1 MGFSSALQG
10 RAAHDALLNRQEAE
24 LKLLETMK
32 RCLAQ
37 KAKCDREYAVSLAA
51 VTQQGLKIDRTDDLQ
66 GSHIMRAWRGFMEE
80 LEHTAKQIRSNAEQL
95 ETVCHEKLAS
105 LYQEK
110 RRVRK
115 QYQEEHTKI
124 ATQFSHLTEDVAR
137 KKSEYQKH
145 LDYYKLLRGRFEEH
159 IKSGRSGRKLD
170 DVIDKYQKACRKLHQ
185 AHNEYVLLIS
195 EAVEVEKD
203 FRTTLLPGLLEHQ
216 QTLQEGFIQAWSN
229 LLSEIAKLSDTTS
242 EKYVEIQ
249 RRIDTSISSINSTEE
264 YREFTDK
271 HKTSPT
277 TPVVFQFDESLVEDS
292 LGKLQANT
300 LTVDNLTVDWLR
312 GRQVELEGTI
322 KDLQER
328 QAKLLAEPNG
338 TGTLATSSSPA
349 SSSPVSTPGTK
360 PSTPILNGTGNSNGA
375 SGKDSQQIAAN
386 KSSKELNNLR
396 CQERQTMKLVEM
408 IRTALNEVGC
418 EELPSGCDDIAVEH
432 LIENKKSVSQ
442 DLSLDSQHNNPSQ
455 AGGFFTLRTGNGGSG
470 GGGGGGGGGGV
481 MSMLIDQLRR
491 KSGPPGA
498 ATSGGT
504 GGKAAPR
511 SVGTTP
517 AQTPKPGHRATAA
530 STVNSVSSPATI
542 TCERV
547 QASLDGFPPHAT
559 NHYQQQQQEQPQL
572 RPLAPCS
579 SASLYAELRSVNP
592 EIDDEQSFPY
602 PENRISNVYVDMEAY
617 LGMRELSP
625 DENSSEHACASYT
638 NINSDHL
645 PSLRH
650 EQSSTAHNSQ
660 SSPMGDL
667 PNSRTPMLGD
677 DDGERRKYR
686 RLRTMG
692 DRIDDEDDDADTA
705 EELNDS
711 KNNLLREESY
721 DGGDQLDEGPT
732 ESETKYLTM
741 RKRSS
746 PRADTTTRWKS
757 SIEQHLDVIDAL
769 NIKLDEHQR
778 LSARLSEDYEY
789 IRVQTLR
796 REAELIA
803 AAAAATAASSTS
815 STAVPQRAAAGG
827 TPFEKANS
835 FREKIKRRIRGAKSS
850 QLSEPVEPETPDKV
864 ANVVE
869 SFSGRLRTR
878 IASQRQFRLMK
889 ETDSAS
895 PSTDRGSITTN
906 GGASNSAGGRQK
918 KKKRK
923 SSKAHRAFK
932 QQQQQQ
938 QQRSGLKRDTE
949 SEQEVYD
956 QPQQLLHPA
965 NTFSEDELLVDEP
978 PRVGSPEQMVKP
990 SGQKFSQTVRATW
1003 RELLHST
1010 NKVKDSS
1017 INLTN
1022 QQQQHDR
1029 MEEKLDLI
1037 PNQDRPGLLA
1047 IRFTFSDTETPEH
1060 HGSRQLDATSST
1072 TGEGGEYC
1080 VPLLLSQSSDDTKAP
1095 QILSS
1100 GDSSH
1105 PAGSNSTTSKLAM
1118 NLKINLKE
1126 RLTKLVHKRALMMG
1140 GGGTVPG
1147 KSNLL
1152 PLHQPSGEICRSCS
1166 KRIVR
1171 PGTIHPSQT
1180 VLDFVKEFPGL
1191 DICNGGHDEDDEN
1204 DDCDGDGDNKKA
1216 DTARPGRAT
1225 ESEMINLEYEDI
1237 DVITIK
1243 SHKLTDHCEGGDDD
1257 NDDDGMTLSTNRP
1270 LHEEEWFHGVLPRE
1284 EVVRLLRNEG
1294 DFLVRET
1301 TRNDESQT
1309 VLSVCWNGHKH
1320 FIVQTTAEGHYR
1332 FEGPAFPSIQEL
1344 IVHQYQSEL
1353 PVTGRSGAVLR
1364 KPVLRERWELSNDDV
1379 ILLDKIGRGN
1389 FGDVYKAKLK
1399 SSKNTLVAVKTC
1411 RMTLPEEQKRKFLQE
1426 GRILKQYDH
1435 PNIVKLIGICV
1446 QKQPI
1451 MIVMELV
1458 AGGSL
1463 LMFLRKN
1470 ATTLGQRQMMGMCR
1484 DAAAGMRYLESKNCI
1499 HRDLAARNCLIGS
1512 ENIVKISDF
1521 GMSREEEEYIVSGG
1535 MKQIPIKWTAPEALN
1550 FGKYTSL
1557 CDVWS
1562 YGILV
1567 WEIFSRGDTPYS
1579 GMSNSMARERIDEGY
1594 RMPSPEGAPPEMYR
1608 LMLKCWSYEP
1618 ESRPHFDEIY
1628 TVVDA
1633 LILCTKD

>member
-10 RAAHDALLNRQEAE
+10 RVAHDALLNRQEAE

-32 RCLAQ
+32 RCLVQ

-51 VTQQGLKIDRTDDLQ
+51 VTQQGLKIDRSDDLQ
-66 GSHIMRAWRGFMEE
+66 GSHIMRAWRSFLEE
-80 LEHTAKQIRSNAEQL
+80 LEHTAKQIRTNAEQL
-95 ETVCHEKLAS
+95 ETVCHDKLAS

-124 ATQFSHLTEDVAR
+124 ATQFSQLTEDVAK

-145 LDYYKLLRGRFEEH
+145 LDYYKQLRSRFEEH

-185 AHNEYVLLIS
+185 AHNEYVLAIT
-195 EAVEVEKD
+195 EAVEVERD
-203 FRTTLLPGLLEHQ
+203 FRTILLPGLLEHQ
-216 QTLQEGFIQAWSN
+216 QSLQEGFIQAWSN
-229 LLSEIAKLSDTTS
+229 LLQEIAKLSDTTS
-242 EKYVEIQ
+242 EKFVDIQ
-249 RRIDTSISSINSTEE
+249 RRIESSIAGINSTEE
-264 YREFTDK
+264 YRDFMEK
-271 HKTSPT
+271 HKTTPT
-277 TPVVFQFDESLVEDS
+277 VPVVFQFDEALVEDS

-312 GRQVELEGTI
+312 GRQTELEAKIKELQDSQNKLHTETNGGT
-322 KDLQER
+322 
-328 QAKLLAEPNG
+328 NG
-338 TGTLATSSSPA
+338 ATVSPGA
-349 SSSPVSTPGTK
+349 SPVGTPSTK
-360 PSTPILNGTGNSNGA
+360 PSTPILNGGSTNGLVQL
-375 SGKDSQQIAAN
+375 GKDLSVH
-386 KSSKELNNLR
+386 KTSKELNTLR
-396 CQERQTMKLVEM
+396 CQERQMLRLVDM

-418 EELPSGCDDIAVEH
+418 EELPSGCDDLSVEH

-442 DLSLDSQHNNPSQ
+442 DLSVDSQHNTSTTM
-455 AGGFFTLRTGNGGSG
+455 GLFSLRTGVNN
-470 GGGGGGGGGGV
+470 GGGV

-498 ATSGGT
+498 SGSGSSSRT
-504 GGKAAPR
+504 PR
-511 SVGTTP
+511 SGPTP
-517 AQTPKPGHRATAA
+517 VQTPKPGHRSAT
-530 STVNSVSSPATI
+530 STVNSVSESCASVA
-542 TCERV
+542 CDRV
-547 QASLDGFPPHAT
+547 LQASAGGDSQLAITNNHRPVMVVEPPDADGT
-559 NHYQQQQQEQPQL
+559 T
-572 RPLAPCS
+572 
-579 SASLYAELRSVNP
+579 YAELADGNDSDHRL
-592 EIDDEQSFPY
+592 
-602 PENRISNVYVDMEAY
+602 SNVYVDMESY
-617 LGMRELSP
+617 LLHELDRGRSF
-625 DENSSEHACASYT
+625 EYT
-638 NINSDHL
+638 NI
-645 PSLRH
+645 
-650 EQSSTAHNSQ
+650 
-660 SSPMGDL
+660 SSPGGNHGRKVVPEGLATGNSSPSESDPNLTNTDRRGDG
-667 PNSRTPMLGD
+667 STQ
-677 DDGERRKYR
+677 YR
-686 RLRTMG
+686 RLRTQASSEDSEMHLLNQLHHRRTPPG
-692 DRIDDEDDDADTA
+692 ERDDDDGASCTTGD
-705 EELNDS
+705 ELNDS
-711 KNNLLREESY
+711 KNNLLREESFDEDRRQGAVCELRENSSCK
-721 DGGDQLDEGPT
+721 DGEG
-732 ESETKYLTM
+732 KYLTM
-741 RKRSS
+741 KKA
-746 PRADTTTRWKS
+746 PTPPETTPEVTRRWKS
-757 SIEQHLDVIDAL
+757 SIEQHLDNIDAL
-769 NIKLDEHQR
+769 NQKLDEHQR
-778 LSARLSEDYEY
+778 LAARLSEEYEY

-796 REAELIA
+796 RDTPAPAPMPPKPPA
-803 AAAAATAASSTS
+803 A
-815 STAVPQRAAAGG
+815 
-827 TPFEKANS
+827 FEKVNS
-835 FREKIKRRIRGAKSS
+835 FREKIKRKIKGSRADSDKTTERAVTPDT
-850 QLSEPVEPETPDKV
+850 PVE
-864 ANVVE
+864 
-869 SFSGRLRTR
+869 SGGFSGRLRNR
-878 IASQRQFRLMK
+878 MAHHGQRQFRLMK
-889 ETDSAS
+889 DTDSAS
-895 PSTDRGSITTN
+895 PSTDRSIAERPLSN
-906 GGASNSAGGRQK
+906 GNASGRK
-918 KKKRK
+918 KKSR
-923 SSKAHRAFK
+923 
-932 QQQQQQ
+932 QQQHHQQGRNGDQ
-938 QQRSGLKRDTE
+938 QLPQLPLH
-949 SEQEVYD
+949 
-956 QPQQLLHPA
+956 PQQA
-965 NTFSEDELLVDEP
+965 FSEDELLAEEDQP
-978 PRVGSPEQMVKP
+978 GPSPEHTPKTGGIGT
-990 SGQKFSQTVRATW
+990 SFSHTVRATW

-1017 INLTN
+1017 INLAHR
-1022 QQQQHDR
+1022 QDR
-1029 MEEKLDLI
+1029 PEEKLDLI
-1037 PNQDRPGLLA
+1037 TDQDRPGLLS
-1047 IRFTFSDTETPEH
+1047 IRFTFSD
-1060 HGSRQLDATSST
+1060 GAADQGATSGT
-1072 TGEGGEYC
+1072 PDMDPNITGEYC
-1080 VPLLLSQSSDDTKAP
+1080 VPLLLKSHIVDEPFPSDGTRSQVEQPDSMTGNSSKPSTSLK
-1095 QILSS
+1095 
-1100 GDSSH
+1100 
-1105 PAGSNSTTSKLAM
+1105 SNLRDK
-1118 NLKINLKE
+1118 
-1126 RLTKLVHKRALMMG
+1126 LTKLVHKSKSSQG
-1140 GGGTVPG
+1140 VPLEKLSKPNG
-1147 KSNLL
+1147 K
-1152 PLHQPSGEICRSCS
+1152 PQPTAPEICRTCS

-1171 PGTIHPSQT
+1171 RTGGIHASRT
-1180 VLDFVKEFPGL
+1180 VLDFTKEFP
-1191 DICNGGHDEDDEN
+1191 DVAVCDGGHDH
-1204 DDCDGDGDNKKA
+1204 GDGD
-1216 DTARPGRAT
+1216 
-1225 ESEMINLEYEDI
+1225 EWSHSEMVNLEYEDI
-1237 DVITIK
+1237 DVLTIK
-1243 SHKLTDHCEGGDDD
+1243 PHKLTGPSGGGY
-1257 NDDDGMTLSTNRP
+1257 GMTLSTNRP

-1470 ATTLGQRQMMGMCR
+1470 TQTLGQRQLMSMCR

-1579 GMSNSMARERIDEGY
+1579 GMSNSTARERIDEGY

-1618 ESRPHFDEIY
+1618 ESRPHFDEICS
-1628 TVVDA
+1628 VVDA
-1633 LILCTKD
+1633 LLLCTKD

>member
-32 RCLAQ
+32 RCLTQ

-66 GSHIMRAWRGFMEE
+66 GSHIMRAWRSFMEE

-95 ETVCHEKLAS
+95 DTVCHEKLAS

-229 LLSEIAKLSDTTS
+229 LLAEIAKLSDTTS

-264 YREFTDK
+264 YHEFTDK

-312 GRQVELEGTI
+312 GRQGELEGTI

-338 TGTLATSSSPA
+338 TGTLATSSTPA

-360 PSTPILNGTGNSNGA
+360 PSTPILNGTGSTSA
-375 SGKDSQQIAAN
+375 SGKDSQPMTGN

-442 DLSLDSQHNNPSQ
+442 DLS
-455 AGGFFTLRTGNGGSG
+455 
-470 GGGGGGGGGGV
+470 
-481 MSMLIDQLRR
+481 
-491 KSGPPGA
+491 
-498 ATSGGT
+498 
-504 GGKAAPR
+504 
-511 SVGTTP
+511 
-517 AQTPKPGHRATAA
+517 
-530 STVNSVSSPATI
+530 
-542 TCERV
+542 
-547 QASLDGFPPHAT
+547 
-559 NHYQQQQQEQPQL
+559 
-572 RPLAPCS
+572 
-579 SASLYAELRSVNP
+579 
-592 EIDDEQSFPY
+592 
-602 PENRISNVYVDMEAY
+602 
-617 LGMRELSP
+617 
-625 DENSSEHACASYT
+625 
-638 NINSDHL
+638 
-645 PSLRH
+645 
-650 EQSSTAHNSQ
+650 
-660 SSPMGDL
+660 
-667 PNSRTPMLGD
+667 
-677 DDGERRKYR
+677 
-686 RLRTMG
+686 
-692 DRIDDEDDDADTA
+692 
-705 EELNDS
+705 
-711 KNNLLREESY
+711 
-721 DGGDQLDEGPT
+721 
-732 ESETKYLTM
+732 
-741 RKRSS
+741 
-746 PRADTTTRWKS
+746 
-757 SIEQHLDVIDAL
+757 
-769 NIKLDEHQR
+769 
-778 LSARLSEDYEY
+778 
-789 IRVQTLR
+789 
-796 REAELIA
+796 
-803 AAAAATAASSTS
+803 
-815 STAVPQRAAAGG
+815 
-827 TPFEKANS
+827 
-835 FREKIKRRIRGAKSS
+835 
-850 QLSEPVEPETPDKV
+850 
-864 ANVVE
+864 
-869 SFSGRLRTR
+869 
-878 IASQRQFRLMK
+878 
-889 ETDSAS
+889 
-895 PSTDRGSITTN
+895 
-906 GGASNSAGGRQK
+906 
-918 KKKRK
+918 
-923 SSKAHRAFK
+923 
-932 QQQQQQ
+932 
-938 QQRSGLKRDTE
+938 
-949 SEQEVYD
+949 
-956 QPQQLLHPA
+956 
-965 NTFSEDELLVDEP
+965 
-978 PRVGSPEQMVKP
+978 
-990 SGQKFSQTVRATW
+990 
-1003 RELLHST
+1003 
-1010 NKVKDSS
+1010 
-1017 INLTN
+1017 
-1022 QQQQHDR
+1022 
-1029 MEEKLDLI
+1029 
-1037 PNQDRPGLLA
+1037 
-1047 IRFTFSDTETPEH
+1047 
-1060 HGSRQLDATSST
+1060 
-1072 TGEGGEYC
+1072 
-1080 VPLLLSQSSDDTKAP
+1080 
-1095 QILSS
+1095 
-1100 GDSSH
+1100 
-1105 PAGSNSTTSKLAM
+1105 
-1118 NLKINLKE
+1118 
-1126 RLTKLVHKRALMMG
+1126 
-1140 GGGTVPG
+1140 
-1147 KSNLL
+1147 
-1152 PLHQPSGEICRSCS
+1152 
-1166 KRIVR
+1166 
-1171 PGTIHPSQT
+1171 
-1180 VLDFVKEFPGL
+1180 
-1191 DICNGGHDEDDEN
+1191 
-1204 DDCDGDGDNKKA
+1204 
-1216 DTARPGRAT
+1216 
-1225 ESEMINLEYEDI
+1225 
-1237 DVITIK
+1237 
-1243 SHKLTDHCEGGDDD
+1243 
-1257 NDDDGMTLSTNRP
+1257 MTLSTNRP

-1628 TVVDA
+1628 TVVEA

>member
-1 MGFSSALQG
+1 MAFSSALQG

-51 VTQQGLKIDRTDDLQ
+51 VTQQGLKIDRSDDLQ
-66 GSHIMRAWRGFMEE
+66 GSHVMRAWRSFMEE
-80 LEHTAKQIRSNAEQL
+80 LDHTAKQIRTNAEQL

-185 AHNEYVLLIS
+185 AHNEYVLLIT

-203 FRTTLLPGLLEHQ
+203 FRTILLPGLLEHQ
-216 QTLQEGFIQAWSN
+216 QSLQEGFIQAWSN
-229 LLSEIAKLSDTTS
+229 LLQEIANLSDMTS
-242 EKYVEIQ
+242 DKFVDIQ
-249 RRIDTSISSINSTEE
+249 RRIESSIAGINSTEE
-264 YREFTDK
+264 YREFTEK

-277 TPVVFQFDESLVEDS
+277 PPVIFQFDESLVEDS

-312 GRQVELEGTI
+312 GRQTELEGTI
-322 KDLQER
+322 KDLQDR
-328 QAKLLAEPNG
+328 QSKLCGEPNG
-338 TGTLATSSSPA
+338 TNGATGSSPA
-349 SSSPVSTPGTK
+349 AVSPASTPGTK
-360 PSTPILNGTGNSNGA
+360 PSTPILNGSSTSNGVHQ
-375 SGKDSQQIAAN
+375 GKDPTTN
-386 KSSKELNNLR
+386 KSSKELNTLR
-396 CQERQTMKLVEM
+396 CQERQTLKLVDM
-408 IRTALNEVGC
+408 IRSALNEVGC
-418 EELPSGCDDIAVEH
+418 EELPSGCDDLSVEH

-442 DLSLDSQHNNPSQ
+442 DLS
-455 AGGFFTLRTGNGGSG
+455 
-470 GGGGGGGGGGV
+470 
-481 MSMLIDQLRR
+481 
-491 KSGPPGA
+491 
-498 ATSGGT
+498 
-504 GGKAAPR
+504 
-511 SVGTTP
+511 
-517 AQTPKPGHRATAA
+517 
-530 STVNSVSSPATI
+530 
-542 TCERV
+542 
-547 QASLDGFPPHAT
+547 
-559 NHYQQQQQEQPQL
+559 
-572 RPLAPCS
+572 
-579 SASLYAELRSVNP
+579 
-592 EIDDEQSFPY
+592 
-602 PENRISNVYVDMEAY
+602 
-617 LGMRELSP
+617 
-625 DENSSEHACASYT
+625 
-638 NINSDHL
+638 
-645 PSLRH
+645 
-650 EQSSTAHNSQ
+650 
-660 SSPMGDL
+660 
-667 PNSRTPMLGD
+667 
-677 DDGERRKYR
+677 
-686 RLRTMG
+686 
-692 DRIDDEDDDADTA
+692 
-705 EELNDS
+705 
-711 KNNLLREESY
+711 
-721 DGGDQLDEGPT
+721 
-732 ESETKYLTM
+732 
-741 RKRSS
+741 
-746 PRADTTTRWKS
+746 
-757 SIEQHLDVIDAL
+757 
-769 NIKLDEHQR
+769 
-778 LSARLSEDYEY
+778 
-789 IRVQTLR
+789 
-796 REAELIA
+796 
-803 AAAAATAASSTS
+803 
-815 STAVPQRAAAGG
+815 
-827 TPFEKANS
+827 
-835 FREKIKRRIRGAKSS
+835 
-850 QLSEPVEPETPDKV
+850 
-864 ANVVE
+864 
-869 SFSGRLRTR
+869 
-878 IASQRQFRLMK
+878 
-889 ETDSAS
+889 
-895 PSTDRGSITTN
+895 
-906 GGASNSAGGRQK
+906 
-918 KKKRK
+918 
-923 SSKAHRAFK
+923 
-932 QQQQQQ
+932 
-938 QQRSGLKRDTE
+938 
-949 SEQEVYD
+949 
-956 QPQQLLHPA
+956 
-965 NTFSEDELLVDEP
+965 
-978 PRVGSPEQMVKP
+978 
-990 SGQKFSQTVRATW
+990 
-1003 RELLHST
+1003 
-1010 NKVKDSS
+1010 
-1017 INLTN
+1017 
-1022 QQQQHDR
+1022 
-1029 MEEKLDLI
+1029 
-1037 PNQDRPGLLA
+1037 
-1047 IRFTFSDTETPEH
+1047 
-1060 HGSRQLDATSST
+1060 
-1072 TGEGGEYC
+1072 
-1080 VPLLLSQSSDDTKAP
+1080 
-1095 QILSS
+1095 
-1100 GDSSH
+1100 
-1105 PAGSNSTTSKLAM
+1105 
-1118 NLKINLKE
+1118 
-1126 RLTKLVHKRALMMG
+1126 
-1140 GGGTVPG
+1140 
-1147 KSNLL
+1147 
-1152 PLHQPSGEICRSCS
+1152 
-1166 KRIVR
+1166 
-1171 PGTIHPSQT
+1171 
-1180 VLDFVKEFPGL
+1180 
-1191 DICNGGHDEDDEN
+1191 
-1204 DDCDGDGDNKKA
+1204 
-1216 DTARPGRAT
+1216 
-1225 ESEMINLEYEDI
+1225 
-1237 DVITIK
+1237 
-1243 SHKLTDHCEGGDDD
+1243 
-1257 NDDDGMTLSTNRP
+1257 MTLSTNRP

-1470 ATTLGQRQMMGMCR
+1470 ASTLGQRQMMGMCR

-1594 RMPSPEGAPPEMYR
+1594 RMPAPEGAPPEMYR

-1618 ESRPHFDEIY
+1618 ESRPHFDEICS
-1628 TVVDA
+1628 VVDA
-1633 LILCTKD
+1633 LLLCTKD